1 MLCGY
6 SKDQHVDN
14 PAQCAP
20 LPTNLPQVDT
30 QTAVQVQARAQVAV
44 PPTAVTTASKQDS
57 SGGFAKSDT
66 QRGAPPGGRGR
77 IVDITA

>member
-1 MLCGY
+1 MSITPL
-6 SKDQHVDN
+6 SA
-14 PAQCAP
+14 PP
-20 LPTNLPQVDT
+20 LPTTLPQVDT

-44 PPTAVTTASKQDS
+44 PPTAVTTASRQEGS
-57 SGGFAKSDT
+57 SGFAKPES

>member
-1 MLCGY
+1 MSITPL
-6 SKDQHVDN
+6 SA
-14 PAQCAP
+14 PP

-30 QTAVQVQARAQVAV
+30 QTALQIQARAQVAV
-44 PPTAVTTASKQDS
+44 PPTAVTTTSKQDGS
-57 SGGFAKSDT
+57 AGFGKSES

>member
-1 MLCGY
+1 M
-6 SKDQHVDN
+6 SISPIN
-14 PAQCAP
+14 APP

-44 PPTAVTTASKQDS
+44 PPTAVTTSSKQEAS
-57 SGGFAKSDT
+57 SGFAKPGSP
-66 QRGAPPGGRGR
+66 RSAPTGGRGR

>member
-1 MLCGY
+1 M
-6 SKDQHVDN
+6 SISPIN
-14 PAQCAP
+14 APP

-44 PPTAVTTASKQDS
+44 PPTAVTTSSKQESS
-57 SGGFAKSDT
+57 SGFSKPDT
-66 QRGAPPGGRGR
+66 PRGAPTGGRGR

>member
-1 MLCGY
+1 M
-6 SKDQHVDN
+6 SISPIN
-14 PAQCAP
+14 APP

-44 PPTAVTTASKQDS
+44 PPTAVTTSGKQEGS
-57 SGGFAKSDT
+57 SGFAKPDS